1 MEIIRMH
8 PDLKSGLKNVGSS
21 SDGVNEPSVVPK
33 FVVSRQEPPRYVIIL
48 ENSAAMN
55 KDNGWDL
62 LRTAT
67 KKFIV
72 HDLPSE
78 AQVRSWFN

>member
-8 PDLKSGLKNVGSS
+8 PDLKSGSKKVRFDDNN
-21 SDGVNEPSVVPK
+21 DGSVVPK

-55 KDNGWDL
+55 KDNVWDL

-78 AQVRSWFN
+78 AQV